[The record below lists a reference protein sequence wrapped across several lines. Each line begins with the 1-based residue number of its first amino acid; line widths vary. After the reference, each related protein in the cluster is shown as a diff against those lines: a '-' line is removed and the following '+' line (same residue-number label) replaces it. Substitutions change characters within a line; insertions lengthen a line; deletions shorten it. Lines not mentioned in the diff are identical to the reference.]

1 MTIGSHLAATRRF
14 VVYLYE
20 QWDRLDI
27 PKMAASL
34 TYYTIVELA
43 PLMVIFVAAARFAF
57 GSATARDHMV
67 AAVRLAIG
75 DAGAEVIQA
84 LIAHAYGP
92 KLGILASLL
101 AATALFFGA
110 TGVFIELKGSL
121 NVIWDVPETA
131 PEGLVGILK
140 ERALSFVMVLITGIV
155 LVLSMLIGVILSTL
169 HKYAGGW
176 VPANGVRIA
185 EFVLSFAIATAVFA
199 MIYRMVPPEHMPWR
213 HVMFGAAITAALFVI
228 GKAVIA
234 TYLGTVAV
242 ASSYGAAGSL
252 FAFLLWLY
260 YSSQVFF
267 IGAVIT
273 RSRDRAERIGR
284 AINQTRAVT
293 ASGSSFEPSRR
304 VARPSS
310 QPSPG
315 PRDGRAS
322 GV

>member
-1 MTIGSHLAATRRF
+1 MAIRSHLASTGRF
-14 VVYLYE
+14 LVYLYD
-20 QWDRLDI
+20 QWDRLNI

-34 TYYTIVELA
+34 TFYTIVALA
-43 PLMVIFVAAARFAF
+43 PLMVIFVAAAGFAF
-57 GSATARDHMV
+57 GSATARDHLV

-75 DAGAEVIQA
+75 DAGAGGIQA
-84 LIAHAYGP
+84 LIAHAYDP

-101 AATALFFGA
+101 GAAALFFGA

-121 NVIWDVPETA
+121 KVIWDVPDTA
-131 PEGLVGILK
+131 PGGLLGILK
-140 ERALSFVMVLITGIV
+140 ERALSFVMVLITGLV
-155 LVLSMLIGVILSTL
+155 LVLSMFISLTLSTL

-176 VPANGVRIA
+176 VPANGIRIA
-185 EFVLSFAIATAVFA
+185 EFVLSFAITTAVFA
-199 MIYRMVPPEHMPWR
+199 MIYRMVPPERMAWR
-213 HVMFGAAITAALFVI
+213 HVVFGAAVTATLFVI

-273 RSRDRAERIGR
+273 RSRDRAEKIGR
-284 AINQTRAVT
+284 AIHKSQAVT
-293 ASGSSFEPSRR
+293 GSGSSFEPSHRA
-304 VARPSS
+304 ARLSS
-310 QPSPG
+310 QSSPRG
-315 PRDGRAS
+315 GRAS

>member
-1 MTIGSHLAATRRF
+1 VASTRRF
-14 VVYLYE
+14 LVYVYD
-20 QWDRLDI
+20 QWDRLNI

-34 TYYTIVELA
+34 TFYAIVALA
-43 PLMVIFVAAARFAF
+43 PLMVIFVAAAGFAF
-57 GSATARDHMV
+57 GSATARDRLV
-67 AAVRLAIG
+67 AAVRVAIG
-75 DAGAEVIQA
+75 DAGAGVIQA
-84 LIAHAYGP
+84 LIAHADSP
-92 KLGILASLL
+92 KLGILATLL
-101 AATALFFGA
+101 GAAALFFGA

-121 NVIWDVPETA
+121 KVIWDVPETA
-131 PEGLVGILK
+131 PEGLLGMLK
-140 ERALSFVMVLITGIV
+140 ERALSFAMVLITGTV
-155 LVLSMLIGVILSTL
+155 LVLSMFISVALSTI

-185 EFVLSFAIATAVFA
+185 EFILSFAITTAVFA

-213 HVMFGAAITAALFVI
+213 DVMFGAAITAALFVI
-228 GKAVIA
+228 GKTLIA

-284 AINQTRAVT
+284 ALDKGRAVT
-293 ASGSSFEPSRR
+293 GTGSSPESVRR
-304 VARPSS
+304 VGRPAS
-310 QPSPG
+310 QTSPG
-315 PRDGRAS
+315 PRGGRAS